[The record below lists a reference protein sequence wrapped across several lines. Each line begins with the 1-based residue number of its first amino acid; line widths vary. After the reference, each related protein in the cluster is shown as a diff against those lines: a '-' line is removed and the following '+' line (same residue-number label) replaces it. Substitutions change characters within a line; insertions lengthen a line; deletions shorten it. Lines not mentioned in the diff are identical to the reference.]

1 MYSFR
6 GNWKINL
13 TIWHTVP
20 RFNRSC
26 LQIQGNRKYLFSV
39 VLKITW
45 PTVDSSMAWVPYLFD
60 QEMKIR
66 LISLQE
72 ELLLDL
78 IVFLLLQSVCCS
90 KYSAKTTN
98 FSILNVFL
106 RFLHQFFRTHFRI
119 FVTVARSKFHFLL
132 AKVFH
137 KRPFEDNFWSCGLL
151 LPWFNM
157 LQINSISVIIYLFSR
172 NDMCSLKLLRLHQP
186 RTQFPMKTKKT
197 IACNFQTIAMNSF
210 VISHDMTGCQMGTY
224 VYLLT
229 SSYCFMMVE
238 L

>member
-1 MYSFR
+1 M
-6 GNWKINL
+6 KD
-13 TIWHTVP
+13 
-20 RFNRSC
+20 
-26 LQIQGNRKYLFSV
+26 FS
-39 VLKITW
+39 
-45 PTVDSSMAWVPYLFD
+45 
-60 QEMKIR
+60 
-66 LISLQE
+66 LID
-72 ELLLDL
+72 LLLY
-78 IVFLLLQSVCCS
+78 LLQSFCCS

-106 RFLHQFFRTHFRI
+106 SVLHQFVRTHFRI
-119 FVTVARSKFHFLL
+119 FVTVVRSKFHFLL

-137 KRPFEDNFWSCGLL
+137 KRTFEDNFWSCGLL

-172 NDMCSLKLLRLHQP
+172 NDMCSVKLWRQHQP
-186 RTQFPMKTKKT
+186 RTQFPPKTKKA
-197 IACNFQTIAMNSF
+197 IACNFQAIAINSF
-210 VISHDMTGCQMGTY
+210 VIPYDLMGGQMGTY